1 MNKFK
6 RSDKPKPEH
15 LELEGLTD
23 RILGCAINVH
33 KALGAGHLE
42 SVYHNALVVEL
53 ERRGLKVEKEKDV
66 KVYYEGQE
74 VGYRRIDLLVEDK
87 VIVEL
92 KAVKDFDDSHGNQ
105 LLSYLRSTNMRVGL
119 LLNFAA
125 PVLKIKR
132 FLNSRMDHPSAAP
145 AGRPADTHGR
155 KL

>member
-6 RSDKPKPEH
+6 RGDKLKPDH
-15 LELEGLTD
+15 LELEGLTE

-33 KALGAGHLE
+33 KALGAGYLE

-53 ERRGLKVEKEKDV
+53 EKRGLTVEKEKDV

-74 VGYRRIDLLVEDK
+74 VGYRRIDLLVEGK

-92 KAVKDFDDSHGNQ
+92 KAVKDFDESHGSQ
-105 LLSYLRSTNMRVGL
+105 LLSYLRSTGMRVGL
-119 LLNFAA
+119 LLNFAL
-125 PVLKIKR
+125 PTLKIKR
-132 FLNSRMDHPSAAP
+132 FLNSKAEVTP
-145 AGRPADTHGR
+145 AGSGAAGGTPGR